1 MFSKPPETWQVQGN
15 AFKIKLQLHSRTSLV
30 SASVCVV
37 VFLFQIAKRKTSLDL
52 LVLGRSAFRVF
63 ETLDWY
69 FRKYVLALKRLTVK
83 QKGYC
88 LISLF

>member
-30 SASVCVV
+30 SASVCV
-37 VFLFQIAKRKTSLDL
+37 FLFQIAKRKTSLDV
-52 LVLGRSAFRVF
+52 LVLRRNAFRVF